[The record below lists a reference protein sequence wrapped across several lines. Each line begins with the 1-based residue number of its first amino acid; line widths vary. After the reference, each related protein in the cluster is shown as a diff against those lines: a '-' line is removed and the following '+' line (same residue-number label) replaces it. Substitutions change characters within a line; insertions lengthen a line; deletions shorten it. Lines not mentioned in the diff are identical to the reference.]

1 MTVSEAPALDERYLA
16 SGDESGTAPSD
27 RRFRPDVEGF
37 RAVAVLLVVFYHAGL
52 PWLSGGYVGVDVFFV
67 ISGFVITGVLLRERE
82 STGKLS
88 ILGFYG
94 RRARRIIPAATLVII
109 AATVASYGLLGVV
122 YGDQTATDARWASVF
137 LANFHFSTIGT
148 NYLTASQP
156 PSTLQNFWSL
166 AVEEQFYLVYPAVFL
181 VVASLR
187 TRLSLAARLAITLGA
202 GVLVS
207 FLLSV
212 LQTSTD
218 PNTAYFSPFTR
229 AWELALGA
237 LVAVSTQWLLRIPR
251 RFGSVMTWAGLAAIA
266 VSALEFTANTPYPGS
281 AVALPVVGAAL
292 VIAGGVTAPGRGAET
307 LLRLPPFQWMGK
319 LSYSM
324 YLWHWPILVIAA
336 YYAGKSSLSFTQN
349 IRWILV
355 ALVASIGTYF
365 ILENPVRHAKV
376 LTRRRWP
383 PVLLGLV
390 LIGASLGVA
399 GLELGAHSSNN
410 SSYTATRGE
419 TVAQLVAAAPSIKTV
434 PTDLEPSLGRATH
447 NWGTP
452 GYGCWPG
459 YSEQS
464 LPACVFGDPN
474 GTKTMALTGDSH
486 IGMWFAALNQIAK
499 RVHWKLV
506 FVGKGSCPA
515 GQLVVRNPAGWGIP
529 GGPFLECNNFH
540 KFAINRINQLKPNLL
555 IVSQEH
561 QANAQGVPFTE
572 SQWRKGLEE
581 TFAKL
586 TIPKANIV
594 VIGNVPHLPV
604 TGPQCL
610 SEHLTAVQVC
620 SARPDKVTSSYDTA
634 DKDAVISAGG
644 RYIDVTP
651 WFCSNTCTA
660 IIGKY
665 EVYINKGHVT
675 KVYTYFLEDAMEQ
688 ALGLAP
694 KL

>member
-16 SGDESGTAPSD
+16 SGDEAGTAPSD
-27 RRFRPDVEGF
+27 RRFRPDVEGL

-52 PWLSGGYVGVDVFFV
+52 SWLSGGYVGVDVFFV
-67 ISGFVITGVLLRERE
+67 ISGFVITGVLLRERQ

-88 ILGFYG
+88 IVGFYG
-94 RRARRIIPAATLVII
+94 RRTRRIIPAATLVII
-109 AATVASYGLLGVV
+109 AATLASFGLLGVV

-137 LANFHFSTIGT
+137 LANFHFSAIGT

-166 AVEEQFYLVYPAVFL
+166 AVEEQFYLVYPAIFL
-181 VVASLR
+181 LVASLR
-187 TRLSLAARLAITLGA
+187 TRLTLATRLAMTLG
-202 GVLVS
+202 GVILVS

-212 LQTSTD
+212 AQTSID

-237 LVAVSTQWLLRIPR
+237 LVAVSTQWLLRVPR
-251 RFGSVMTWAGLAAIA
+251 RFGSIMTWAGLAAIV
-266 VSALEFTANTPYPGS
+266 VSAFEFTADTPYPGS

-292 VIAGGVTAPGRGAET
+292 IIAGGVTAPSRGAES

-336 YYAGKSSLSFTQN
+336 YYAGKTSLPFTQN
-349 IRWILV
+349 IKWILL
-355 ALVASIGTYF
+355 ALAASIGTYF

-376 LTRRRWP
+376 LTKRRWP
-383 PVLLGLV
+383 PILLGLV

-399 GLELGAHSSNN
+399 TLELRAHSSNN
-410 SSYTATRGE
+410 SSYTATRGK

-434 PTDLEPSLGRATH
+434 PTDLEPSLGRAPH

-452 GYGCWPG
+452 GDGCWPG
-459 YSEQS
+459 YGEQS
-464 LPACVFGDPN
+464 LPACVFGDPS
-474 GTKTMALTGDSH
+474 GTKTMALYGDSH

-515 GQLVVRNPAGWGIP
+515 GLLVVRNPAGWGVS

-540 KFAINRINQLKPNLL
+540 QFAINRINQLQPNLL

-561 QANAQGVPFTE
+561 QADLQGTPFTE
-572 SQWRKGLEE
+572 SQWRNGLED
-581 TFAKL
+581 TFSKL

-604 TGPQCL
+604 PGPVCL
-610 SEHLTAVQVC
+610 SQHLTDVQHC
-620 SARPDKVTSSYDTA
+620 SAPPKKVGSIYDTA
-634 DKDAVISAGG
+634 DKDAVTSAGG
-644 RYIDVTP
+644 RYINTTP
-651 WFCSNTCTA
+651 WFCSTTCTA
-660 IIGKY
+660 IVGKY

-675 KVYTYFLEDAMEQ
+675 KVYTYFLEHALEQ

-694 KL
+694 KN

>member
-1 MTVSEAPALDERYLA
+1 MTVSDAPALDERYLA

-27 RRFRPDVEGF
+27 RRFRPDVEGL

-52 PWLSGGYVGVDVFFV
+52 SWLSGGYVGVDVFFV
-67 ISGFVITGVLLRERE
+67 ISGFVITGVLLRERV
-82 STGKLS
+82 STGKVS

-137 LANFHFSTIGT
+137 LANFHFSAIGT

-166 AVEEQFYLVYPAVFL
+166 AVEEQFYLVYPAIFL

-187 TRLSLAARLAITLGA
+187 TQLSLAARLAITLSA
-202 GVLVS
+202 GILVS

-212 LQTSTD
+212 VQTSTD

-251 RFGSVMTWAGLAAIA
+251 RFGSIMTWGGLAAIA
-266 VSALEFTANTPYPGS
+266 VSALAFTANTPYPGS

-292 VIAGGVTAPGRGAET
+292 IIAGGVTAPTRGAES

-336 YYAGKSSLSFTQN
+336 YYAGKSNLPFTQN
-349 IRWILV
+349 ILWILV

-399 GLELGAHSSNN
+399 TLELRAHSTNN
-410 SSYTATRGE
+410 SNYTATRGK
-419 TVAQLVAAAPSIKTV
+419 TAAQLVAAAPSIKTV
-434 PTDLEPSLGRATH
+434 PTDLEPSLGRAAH

-452 GYGCWPG
+452 GAGCWPSYG
-459 YSEQS
+459 EQS
-464 LPACVFGDPN
+464 LPACVFGDPK
-474 GTKTMALTGDSH
+474 GTKTMALYGDSH
-486 IGMWFAALNQIAK
+486 IGMWFQALNQIAK

-515 GQLVVRNPAGWGIP
+515 GQLVVRNPAGWGVP
-529 GGPFLECNNFH
+529 GGPFLECNNFR
-540 KFAINRINQLKPNLL
+540 KFAIKRINQLQPNLL

-561 QANAQGVPFTE
+561 QSNVQGVPFTE
-572 SQWRKGLEE
+572 SQWRTGLEA

-604 TGPQCL
+604 PGPQCL
-610 SEHLTAVQVC
+610 SEHLTYVQTC
-620 SARPDKVTSSYDTA
+620 SAPSDKVTSSYDTA
-634 DKDAVISAGG
+634 DKDAVTAAGG

-651 WFCSNTCTA
+651 WFCSTTCTA
-660 IIGKY
+660 IVGKY

-675 KVYTYFLEDAMEQ
+675 RVYSYFLEPDMEQ

-694 KL
+694 IP